1 MEVGSDQS
9 MSRSDDS
16 TYTVHDDS
24 TYTVHDD
31 SMYTVPDE
39 SMYTVHACHE
49 RAGVFAELLVIRVQ
63 MNLLQGSNGCIG
75 LVFAYL
81 LSGTLASL
89 ICWQKQVLQFLS
101 SLGHNAC
108 SECFG
113 CILSAACR
121 HS

>member
-9 MSRSDDS
+9 MSWSDDS

-31 SMYTVPDE
+31 SMYTAPDE

-63 MNLLQGSNGCIG
+63 MNLLQGSNGWFLHRASFCIFTVRHFG
-75 LVFAYL
+75 ILDL
-81 LSGTLASL
+81 LAKASIAVSVKPRSQRL
-89 ICWQKQVLQFLS
+89 L
-101 SLGHNAC
+101 
-108 SECFG
+108 
-113 CILSAACR
+113 
-121 HS
+121 